1 MPDSPIPASIG
12 VAVSSNRLRAVRLD
26 EQKAITKNVETELSN
41 DASVAEQI
49 VSLITRVE
57 APPGSAICVSVPGM
71 VETGTARIVDS
82 RVPALS
88 GFDLKAELAGIVT
101 SGLVV
106 ENDANAAAFAE
117 FTIGAGKGS
126 QNLFYVS
133 LGEGV
138 GSGLILNG
146 EIWHG
151 ANGYA
156 GEFGAIV
163 VDEEGT
169 RLEDVASIANIAR
182 RTRSRFHQDST
193 TTLRKLREDDISFE
207 DILAAAELGDDLAL
221 LMLERTGT
229 YVGTALA
236 AVINL
241 LNIEKVI
248 IGGEVISTPSAV
260 LDAAI
265 RRARECSSPRAFAAT
280 TVELSQLDE
289 FASATGAALI
299 AATTGI

>member
-1 MPDSPIPASIG
+1 MPDSSDPAAIG
-12 VAVSSNRLRAVRLD
+12 ISVSSSRLRAVRLD
-26 EQKAITKNVETELSN
+26 EQKTIVKKFETELSR
-41 DASVAEQI
+41 DAPVAEQI
-49 VSLITRVE
+49 ASLVTLVE
-57 APPGSAICVSVPGM
+57 APAGSSICVAVPGM

-82 RVPALS
+82 RVPALT
-88 GFDLKAELAGIVT
+88 GFDLKAELAAIVT

-117 FTIGAGKGS
+117 YTIGVGKGS

-138 GSGLILNG
+138 GCGLILNG

-169 RLEDVASIANIAR
+169 RLEDVASIANIVR
-182 RTRSRFHQDST
+182 RTRARFHQDST
-193 TTLRKLREDDISFE
+193 TTLRKLREDDISFD

-241 LNIEKVI
+241 LNIEKVV
-248 IGGEVISTPSAV
+248 IGGEVIRTPSAV
-260 LDAAI
+260 LDAVI
-265 RRARECSSPRAFAAT
+265 RRARECSSSRAFAAT
-280 TVELSQLDE
+280 SIELSRLDE
-289 FASATGAALI
+289 YAAAAGAALI
-299 AATTGI
+299 AASSNV